1 MPTAPKKVLDRLSD
15 GLKRF
20 QPILSAAKARDAGE
34 SDTVTIITDMLS
46 VLFGYDKY
54 SEVTSE
60 HAIRGTFC
68 DLAIKVQDQLLLL
81 IECKAIGLD
90 LKEAHIKQA
99 IDYATNKGVDWA
111 VLTNGHIWR
120 VYKVKFTKPID
131 QELVAEFDLLS
142 LNAKDQEQLDRLFI
156 LCKEGWQKDAIT
168 DFYGH
173 SQMLS
178 RFSLGAAI
186 LSEPVLESIR
196 RELRKAF
203 EGAPLFQLEDISR
216 TISAEVLKREVQEGP
231 QAEEAAKRFGKVAKA
246 KKAEAK
252 PRAPESPQAQAEGGD
267 PADPPAA

>member
-1 MPTAPKKVLDRLSD
+1 MPTAPKKVLDRLSE

-81 IECKAIGLD
+81 IECKAIGLE

-131 QELVAEFDLLS
+131 QELVAEFDLLT
-142 LNAKDQEQLDRLFI
+142 LNPKDQEQVDRLFI
-156 LCKEGWQKDAIT
+156 LCKEGWQKDAIS

-186 LSEPVLESIR
+186 LSEPILESIR
-196 RELRKAF
+196 RELRRAF

-231 QAEEAAKRFGKVAKA
+231 QAEEAAKRFGKMNKA
-246 KKAEAK
+246 KKADPK
-252 PRAPESPQAQAEGGD
+252 PKSPGTPPEQTGSQGGET
-267 PADPPAA
+267 PAAS

>member
-1 MPTAPKKVLDRLSD
+1 MANAPKKVLDRLTE

-131 QELVAEFDLLS
+131 QELLAEFDLLQI
-142 LNAKDQEQLDRLFI
+142 NPKEPEQVESLFI
-156 LCKEGWQKDAIT
+156 LCKEGWQKDAIV
-168 DFYGH
+168 DFYGQ

-196 RELRKAF
+196 RELRKAY
-203 EGAPLFQLEDISR
+203 EGAPLFQIEDISR

-231 QAEEAAKRFGKVAKA
+231 QAEQAAKRFGKVAKS

-252 PRAPESPQAQAEGGD
+252 TKSASESQSEGGVQPD
-267 PADPPAA
+267 AQQGQG

>member
-1 MPTAPKKVLDRLSD
+1 
-15 GLKRF
+15 
-20 QPILSAAKARDAGE
+20 
-34 SDTVTIITDMLS
+34 

-60 HAIRGTFC
+60 HAIRGTYC
-68 DLAIKVQDQLLLL
+68 DLAIKVEDQLLLL

-111 VLTNGHIWR
+111 VLTNGHIWK

-131 QELVAEFDLLS
+131 QELVAEFDLLTI
-142 LNAKDQEQLDRLFI
+142 NPKETEQVEKLFI
-156 LCKEGWQKDAIT
+156 LCKEGWQKDAIK

-186 LSEPVLESIR
+186 LSEPILESIR
-196 RELRKAF
+196 REMRKAF
-203 EGAPLFQLEDISR
+203 DGAPLFELEDISR
-216 TISAEVLKREVQEGP
+216 IISTEVLKREVQEGP
-231 QAEEAAKRFGKVAKA
+231 QALEAAKRFGRLGKA
-246 KKAEAK
+246 KRAEAK
-252 PRAPESPQAQAEGGD
+252 TKSAGEPQSEGGSSSS
-267 PADPPAA
+267 ANGGEVQ

>member
-1 MPTAPKKVLDRLSD
+1 MANVPKKVLERLGD

-34 SDTVTIITDMLS
+34 SDTVTIITDMLN

-81 IECKAIGLD
+81 IECKSIGLD
-90 LKEAHIKQA
+90 LKEAHLKQA

-131 QELVAEFDLLS
+131 QELVAQFDLLTI
-142 LNAKDQEQLDRLFI
+142 NPKDSEQLEALFI
-156 LCKEGWQKDAIT
+156 LCKEGWQKDAIS
-168 DFYGH
+168 DFYGQ

-196 RELRKAF
+196 RELRKAY
-203 EGAPLFQLEDISR
+203 EDAPLFQIEDIHR
-216 TISAEVLKREVQEGP
+216 IISAEVLKREVLEGP
-231 QAEEAAKRFGKVAKA
+231 QAQDAIKKLAKLSRER
-246 KKAEAK
+246 KKQE
-252 PRAPESPQAQAEGGD
+252 
-267 PADPPAA
+267 PPAGSTQ

>member
-1 MPTAPKKVLDRLSD
+1 MANVPKKVLDRLSD

-68 DLAIKVQDQLLLL
+68 DLAIKIQDQLLLL

-131 QELVAEFDLLS
+131 QELVAQFDLLT
-142 LNAKDQEQLDRLFI
+142 LNPKEADQLEGLFI
-156 LCKEGWQKDAIT
+156 LCKEGWQKDAIV

-196 RELRKAF
+196 RELRKAY
-203 EGAPLFQLEDISR
+203 EGAPLFQIEDISR
-216 TISAEVLKREVQEGP
+216 IISAEVIKREVLEGP
-231 QAEEAAKRFGKVAKA
+231 QAEDASKKIAKA
-246 KKAEAK
+246 NRERKKAEA
-252 PRAPESPQAQAEGGD
+252 PPQPEPPAQA
-267 PADPPAA
+267 